1 MGNQKIPKDQ
11 PEALTYACR
20 IRKVSKYQRGN
31 REIPK
36 GQSGDTKGQS
46 RDTKGAIRRYQRGN
60 QEIPK
65 GQSVDTKGAIR
76 SYNIGV

>member
-1 MGNQKIPKDQ
+1 MGNQNIPKDQ

-31 REIPK
+31 QEIPK
-36 GQSGDTKGQS
+36 
-46 RDTKGAIRRYQRGN
+46 GN

-65 GQSVDTKGAIR
+65 GNQ
-76 SYNIGV
+76 